1 MSHWHVRARP
11 PWLASGAVIVA
22 ALLCVQTPQAAV
34 NPLLQ
39 QAARHRLAGQGQEGW
54 RDCGAWGEKAVGV
67 RSCVLVYFR
76 LEADVIHFRLVSAS
90 ETSRE
95 PGPFRTVVSARF
107 RRSAE
112 EGLLNVK
119 SLRWIGE
126 PEIRWADDGRTW
138 IYDRYA
144 VRM

>member
-1 MSHWHVRARP
+1 MSHCHVRART

-22 ALLCVQTPQAAV
+22 VLLSVQMAQADV
-34 NPLLQ
+34 NPLVQ
-39 QAARHRLAGQGQEGW
+39 QAARHRLAGQGQEAW
-54 RDCGAWGEKAVGV
+54 RDCGAWGEKDGGV

-90 ETSRE
+90 ERPTE

-112 EGLLNVK
+112 EGLLNAK
-119 SLRWIGE
+119 MLRWFGE
-126 PEIRWADDGRTW
+126 PEIRWADGGRTW